1 VTVLEAS
8 GEMGGISRTVERSGW
23 RFDIGGH
30 RFFTKVPEV
39 AALWTRLLGDEDFPV
54 RSRLSRILYD
64 GKFYDY
70 PLNARNALGNLG
82 IRRATRC
89 MASFAW
95 ARIRPPRDRSTFEGW
110 VVARFGREL
119 YRTFFQTYTE
129 KVWGVPG
136 SSIQAEWAAQRI
148 RSLSLGRAVR
158 SALTGGR
165 AGAGV
170 TSLIEQFRY
179 PRLGPGMM
187 WDSCAAR
194 VVGAGGTI
202 VRDAEVVALHR
213 EGRRVCEV
221 STRSGDHVRR
231 HGCDAV
237 ISSMPLGE
245 LVLAMRPAAPADVVE
260 AARAL
265 RHRDF
270 LTVALVVP
278 DDAAFADNWIYVHA
292 PDVRVGRIQN
302 FGAWS
307 PDMVRPGT
315 TCLGLE
321 YFVQVGDDLWSASDD
336 ELVELASAEVARLG
350 LVDRHSVQHGFVV
363 RMAKAYPV
371 YDADYHGNVDTVRR
385 WLEEHAVNVQPIGRN
400 GMHRYNNQ
408 DHSMLTAMLAV
419 ENLLD
424 GAAHDLWSVNVDDS
438 YHEESV
444 GGASGTGR
452 AAPVVA
458 A

>member
-1 VTVLEAS
+1 MTLTQPHPTTHAGATTDARTVVIGAGPAGLTAGLLIAERGHDVTVLEAS

-158 SALTGGR
+158 SA
-165 AGAGV
+165 
-170 TSLIEQFRY
+170 
-179 PRLGPGMM
+179 
-187 WDSCAAR
+187 
-194 VVGAGGTI
+194 
-202 VRDAEVVALHR
+202 
-213 EGRRVCEV
+213 
-221 STRSGDHVRR
+221 
-231 HGCDAV
+231 
-237 ISSMPLGE
+237 
-245 LVLAMRPAAPADVVE
+245 
-260 AARAL
+260 
-265 RHRDF
+265 
-270 LTVALVVP
+270 
-278 DDAAFADNWIYVHA
+278 
-292 PDVRVGRIQN
+292 
-302 FGAWS
+302 
-307 PDMVRPGT
+307 
-315 TCLGLE
+315 
-321 YFVQVGDDLWSASDD
+321 
-336 ELVELASAEVARLG
+336 
-350 LVDRHSVQHGFVV
+350 
-363 RMAKAYPV
+363 
-371 YDADYHGNVDTVRR
+371 
-385 WLEEHAVNVQPIGRN
+385 
-400 GMHRYNNQ
+400 
-408 DHSMLTAMLAV
+408 
-419 ENLLD
+419 
-424 GAAHDLWSVNVDDS
+424 
-438 YHEESV
+438 
-444 GGASGTGR
+444 
-452 AAPVVA
+452 
-458 A
+458 